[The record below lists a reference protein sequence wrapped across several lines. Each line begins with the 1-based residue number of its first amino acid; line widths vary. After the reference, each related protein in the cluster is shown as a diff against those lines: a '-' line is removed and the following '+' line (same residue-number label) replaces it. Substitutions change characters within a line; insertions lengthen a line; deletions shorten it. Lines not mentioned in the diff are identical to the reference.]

1 MPMDLSNITLAPGA
15 RKARKRKGR
24 GPASGNGK
32 TAGRGHKG
40 ARARAGYTQKAG
52 HEGGQ
57 TPLARRLPKVGF
69 YHEARFPMDIVNLDD
84 IDKAFD
90 SGAAVN
96 AESLVKAKL
105 ADPKSGGVKVLG
117 RGEITKKLTVTANAI
132 SEGARAKIEAAGGT
146 VELIQFK
153 TYGRPNKPLK
163 RNREES

>member
-24 GPASGNGK
+24 GPGSGNGK
-32 TAGRGHKG
+32 TAGRGYKG
-40 ARARAGYTQKAG
+40 QTSRSGYSRKAG

-69 YHEARFPMDIVNLDD
+69 HHEARFPMDIVNLDA

-90 SGAAVN
+90 AGAEVN
-96 AESLVKAKL
+96 PETLVKAKL
-105 ADPKSGGVKVLG
+105 VDPKKGGIKILA
-117 RGEITKKLTVTANAI
+117 RGEITKKLTVKANAI

-146 VELIQFK
+146 VELLQLK
-153 TYGRPNKPLK
+153 TYGRPNKPVK
-163 RNREES
+163 REREES